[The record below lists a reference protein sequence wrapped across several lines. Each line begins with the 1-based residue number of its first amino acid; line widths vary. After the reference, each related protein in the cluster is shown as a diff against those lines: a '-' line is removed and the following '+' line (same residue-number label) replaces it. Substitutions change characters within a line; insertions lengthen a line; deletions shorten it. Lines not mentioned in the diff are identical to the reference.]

1 MVYLMKIGIISERL
15 SRPVTGVS
23 TYTYNLVKGLHD
35 ISGSSSIW
43 LIDHS
48 DHKYFKNIN
57 KILIFKSAKY
67 FPLSSYI
74 WYVYLQAILK
84 YTTFD
89 LDIIHCP
96 ENVALITKLEH
107 YKKVITVHDSMYL
120 FQNSIPMFAKM
131 RYKLFLLENLK
142 NSDEIISVSHS
153 VKSDLVKNFKIP
165 ENKISVIYE
174 AANKQFKPINAEY
187 YKNTLEKYNI
197 KQPFIL
203 YAGILH
209 KHKNIPT
216 LIKAFYKI
224 KRRGIKHKLVIA
236 GAKSYKCDEVFDIV
250 NNLNLRRDIIFTGH
264 VPNSDLPSFYSAAD
278 IFVYPSLYEGFG
290 LAPLEAMA
298 CGAPVITSNT
308 SSFPETIGDA
318 GFLIDPRNVD
328 AFADGIYDVL
338 SDDEL
343 RCDMVQKSINRAKL
357 FDWNKCAKE
366 TLNVY
371 EEALNL

>member
-1 MVYLMKIGIISERL
+1 MKIGIISERL